1 MVSKIEKEKQA
12 ERLKGW
18 ILGLV
23 NGIDPKML
31 VEMIKKN
38 QIPTLWEY
46 DLPKYLGFVKGLMV
60 EYKDAIIEHLNIDTV
75 MEYAKEYR
83 PDLAKILVH
92 DRARKWMIRFLNKCK
107 FMFKNIELEPYE
119 IQVKYEK
126 RIMEILA
133 KREAVQAEK
142 VAVILERE
150 QIELEQKQ
158 LELERIEQIKAN
170 EVERKRAK
178 RQEDRD
184 RIRHE
189 REVRVEEQRQKRLE
203 RRDKKKVEIE
213 PQIEVIPEEIVEKL
227 LVEQNAE
234 AQPEKAVVQ
243 SDAID
248 EALFKALGKDASD
261 NKYDFL

>member
-31 VEMIKKN
+31 VNMVKKN

-46 DLPKYLGFVKGLMV
+46 ELPKYLGFVKGLMI
-60 EYKDAIIEHLNIDTV
+60 EYKDTIIEQLNIDTV
-75 MEYAKEYR
+75 MEYVKEYR

-92 DRARKWMIRFLNKCK
+92 DRAREWMIRFLNKCK
-107 FMFKNIELEPYE
+107 FMFRNIELEPYE

-126 RIMEILA
+126 RVMEILA

-142 VAVILERE
+142 VAAILERE

-158 LELERIEQIKAN
+158 LELERIEQIKAD
-170 EVERKRAK
+170 EAKRKRAK

-184 RIRHE
+184 RIKHE
-189 REVRVEEQRQKRLE
+189 REVRIEAQRQKRLD
-203 RRDKKKVEIE
+203 RREKKEVEPKVE
-213 PQIEVIPEEIVEKL
+213 PQIEVIPEEKVEEL
-227 LVEQNAE
+227 LVEQEAE
-234 AQPEKAVVQ
+234 EQPVESDDIEK
-243 SDAID
+243 
-248 EALFKALGKDASD
+248 ALFKALGKDASD